1 MPDDEGQEIG
11 SYIIGRVLGVGGFS
25 VVKEAFTYQNGQQ
38 VQQAVKIVRKHAIP
52 DETSNERLQSH
63 FEHEINVWKCVSNR
77 YILPLLDVVD
87 TPYATLA
94 FTLLFE
100 GGTLFDAFKS
110 YRQGLPPLMTLKY
123 SFQLASALR
132 YLHQDARIVH
142 RDVKLENCVL
152 DKHWDEGGNLRL
164 CDFGLAD
171 FLPGDDTPSPRQSYT
186 TPLSIGDK
194 HHNKSVIKPEDMV
207 AGGSLAYAAPEQ
219 VRSTV
224 PLLDTGIDVWSYG
237 VVVHALTVGEL
248 PFFDPLPVRLQDK
261 ILRNEWNK
269 DRFSGRVDPEISEV
283 VLNCLETNPMRRWDI
298 VQVLESMWLSLHK
311 EPSDDV

>member
-1 MPDDEGQEIG
+1 MPDDAGQEIG

-25 VVKEAFTYQNGQQ
+25 IVKEAVTHENGRQ
-38 VQQAVKIVRKHAIP
+38 VCHAVKIVRKHAVP
-52 DETSNERLQSH
+52 DESSNERLQSH
-63 FEHEINVWKCVSNR
+63 FEHEINVWKCVSNP
-77 YILPLLDVVD
+77 YILPLLDVID
-87 TPYATLA
+87 TSYATWA
-94 FTLLFE
+94 FTLLFA

-110 YRQGLPPLMTLKY
+110 YRQGLPPQMTLKY
-123 SFQLASALR
+123 SYQLASALR

-171 FLPGDDTPSPRQSYT
+171 FLPGDDTPSPRQQFT
-186 TPLSIGDK
+186 TPQPHGSGNPHHSIR
-194 HHNKSVIKPEDMV
+194 PEDMV

-219 VRSTV
+219 IRSTV

-237 VVVHALTVGEL
+237 VVVHALTIGEL
-248 PFFDPLPVRLQDK
+248 PFYDPLPVRLQDR

-269 DRFSGRVDPEISEV
+269 DRFSGRVDSEISEV
-283 VLNCLETNPMRRWDI
+283 VLNCLETDSTKRWETM
-298 VQVLESMWLSLHK
+298 QVLESQWLSLYK
-311 EPSDDV
+311 ESSNV